1 MQMQFLRNKWKIFGA
16 NPSTNYKNHI
26 RLTNKK
32 ACDFMVNHDQ
42 KNDSK
47 IYHEIMPS
55 LDQKIPYNMHEIN
68 SSKQVKFQ
76 YFFS

>member
-1 MQMQFLRNKWKIFGA
+1 
-16 NPSTNYKNHI
+16 
-26 RLTNKK
+26 
-32 ACDFMVNHDQ
+32 MVNHDQ

-55 LDQKIPYNMHEIN
+55 LDQKIPYNRHEIN

-76 YFFS
+76 FFSLESFPQALLLKEKNVVLNHGKAA

>member
-1 MQMQFLRNKWKIFGA
+1 
-16 NPSTNYKNHI
+16 
-26 RLTNKK
+26 
-32 ACDFMVNHDQ
+32 MVNHDQ

-55 LDQKIPYNMHEIN
+55 LDQKIPYNRHEIN

-76 YFFS
+76 YFFSNGCANNLRHILISV